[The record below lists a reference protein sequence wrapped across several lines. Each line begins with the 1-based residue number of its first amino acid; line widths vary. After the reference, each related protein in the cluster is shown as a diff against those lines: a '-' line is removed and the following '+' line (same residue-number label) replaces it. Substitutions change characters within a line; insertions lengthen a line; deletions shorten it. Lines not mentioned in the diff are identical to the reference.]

1 MISLILVSHS
11 KKITDGLKEMID
23 GMALNQQ
30 HVTVF
35 SVGGTSDGRLG
46 TDPIA
51 IYDTIIARQ
60 QDAAIIIFTDMGS
73 AVLSSETAIDL
84 LDDEL
89 KNKVTLADCPLV
101 EGAFV
106 MAVQTD
112 GSEHIDEILRE
123 IKAV

>member
-23 GMALNQQ
+23 EMAANQEN
-30 HVTVF
+30 VTTF

-46 TDPIA
+46 TDPVE
-51 IYDTIIARQ
+51 IYNTIVKRQ
-60 QDAAIIIFTDMGS
+60 QDDAIVIFADLGS

-89 KNKVTLADCPLV
+89 KSKVTLADCPLV
-101 EGAFV
+101 EGAFIA
-106 MAVQTD
+106 AVQINSTTD
-112 GSEHIDEILRE
+112 IKTLLTEIE
-123 IKAV
+123 TI